1 LLQAA
6 LLPHPG
12 AQYFVFARL
21 EIAMA
26 NQDENATPDE
36 PSRRRQPPTIE
47 GKAVEVPLR
56 PAKAPR
62 SSSDMSEAASAAA
75 AEPPQPPPHQAD
87 AHPEAAAPRPRS
99 NAALGFGA
107 ALVGALVG
115 AGVVAAAGIY
125 FSPEI
130 FKANEDV
137 SGRVATLE
145 TQQRNDAARLVAATG
160 DRARIDDLAA
170 RLTKVESTPKQAP
183 VPPLDTSLGDRMA
196 TLESAIRPLAGR
208 LDELEGQVRDNAAA
222 IRRLGEAG
230 KTEKSGEDTAPVA
243 EARSEIDGLSSRL
256 AVLESAVAALKAA
269 QPDPAQSAQER
280 AAIEALSTRVAVVES
295 LATTLKSAQQVAEKS
310 VQERADKSAAA
321 AALAA
326 ERPLRIAMLAAAIR
340 RSVDRSYPFTTE
352 LAVAR
357 SLGLDPEALAALQP
371 FAEAGVPPANQMLRE
386 LSALM
391 PEVGRVAAPESRE
404 GGYLERLQAGAERLV
419 RIRPVGAVPSDS
431 PGSPAGQVEVDIA
444 RQNIAAAI
452 ADLDKLPPAARD
464 LTQAWRQK
472 AVAHV
477 AAVEAAR
484 KLADNAFISLGEAAD
499 AAPR

>member
-1 LLQAA
+1 
-6 LLPHPG
+6 
-12 AQYFVFARL
+12 
-21 EIAMA
+21 MA

-62 SSSDMSEAASAAA
+62 SSSDTSETASAAA
-75 AEPPQPPPHQAD
+75 AEPPQPPPAQGGA
-87 AHPEAAAPRPRS
+87 EAAAPRPRS

-107 ALVGALVG
+107 GLVGALVG
-115 AGVVAAAGIY
+115 AAVAAAAGVY
-125 FSPEI
+125 FSPDI
-130 FKANEDV
+130 FKANEEV

-145 TQQRNDAARLVAATG
+145 TQQRNDAARLAAATG

-170 RLTKVESTPKQAP
+170 RLAKIESAPKQAS
-183 VPPLDTSLGDRMA
+183 VPPVDTTLADRIA

-222 IRRLGEAG
+222 IRRLGESG
-230 KTEKSGEDTAPVA
+230 ETKKSGDETAPA
-243 EARSEIDGLSSRL
+243 ADERAAIDGLSSRL
-256 AVLESAVAALKAA
+256 AALEGAVAALKAA
-269 QPDPAQSAQER
+269 QQDPAQSAQDR
-280 AAIEALSTRVAVVES
+280 AAIDALSTRIAVVES
-295 LATTLKSAQQVAEKS
+295 LATTLKSAQQGAEKS

-326 ERPLRIAMLAAAIR
+326 ERPLRVAMLAAAIR
-340 RSVDRSYPFTTE
+340 RSVDRSYPFATE

-371 FAEAGVPPANQMLRE
+371 FAEAGVPPANQLLRE

-391 PEVGRVAAPESRE
+391 PEVARVAAPESRE

-444 RQNIAAAI
+444 RQDLAAAL

-464 LTQAWRQK
+464 LTQAWRTK
-472 AVAHV
+472 ALGYTT
-477 AAVEAAR
+477 AVEAAR

>member
-1 LLQAA
+1 
-6 LLPHPG
+6 
-12 AQYFVFARL
+12 
-21 EIAMA
+21 MA

-62 SSSDMSEAASAAA
+62 SSSDTSEAASAAA

-87 AHPEAAAPRPRS
+87 TRPEAAARRPRS
-99 NAALGFGA
+99 NDARGFGA
-107 ALVGALVG
+107 ALLGALIG
-115 AGVVAAAGIY
+115 AAVIAAAWVY
-125 FSPEI
+125 FSPDI
-130 FKANEDV
+130 FKANEEV
-137 SGRVATLE
+137 SGRIATLE
-145 TQQRNDAARLVAATG
+145 TQQRNDATRLAAATA
-160 DRARIDDLAA
+160 DRVRIDDLAA
-170 RLTKVESTPKQAP
+170 RLAKVESAPKQAP
-183 VPPLDTSLGDRMA
+183 VPPVDTTLGDRIA

-208 LDELEGQVRDNAAA
+208 LNELEGQVRDNAAA
-222 IRRLGEAG
+222 IRRVGEAG
-230 KTEKSGEDTAPVA
+230 ETKKSGEDTAPA
-243 EARSEIDGLSSRL
+243 ADAAINGLSSRL
-256 AVLESAVAALKAA
+256 AVLEGAVAALKAA
-269 QPDPAQSAQER
+269 QQDPAQSAQER
-280 AAIEALSTRVAVVES
+280 AAIDALSTRIAVVES
-295 LATTLKSAQQVAEKS
+295 LAATLKSAQQGAEKS

-326 ERPLRIAMLAAAIR
+326 ERPLRVAMLAAAIR
-340 RSVDRSYPFTTE
+340 RAVERSYPFTTE

-357 SLGLDPEALAALQP
+357 GLGLDPDALAALQP
-371 FAEAGVPPANQMLRE
+371 FAATGVTPPNQLLRE

-391 PEVGRVAAPESRE
+391 PEVARVAAPESRE

-444 RQNIAAAI
+444 RQDIAAALF
-452 ADLDKLPPAARD
+452 DLDKLPPAARN
-464 LTQAWRQK
+464 LTQAWRAK
-472 AVAHV
+472 ALAYT
-477 AAVEAAR
+477 AAIDAAR

>member
-1 LLQAA
+1 
-6 LLPHPG
+6 
-12 AQYFVFARL
+12 
-21 EIAMA
+21 MA
-26 NQDENATPDE
+26 NQDETATPDE

-62 SSSDMSEAASAAA
+62 SSSDTSEAASAAA
-75 AEPPQPPPHQAD
+75 AEAPQPPPHPAT
-87 AHPEAAAPRPRS
+87 AHPETAAPPPRS

-115 AGVVAAAGIY
+115 AAVVAAAWVY
-125 FSPEI
+125 FSPDLL
-130 FKANEDV
+130 KGNEEV
-137 SGRVATLE
+137 GARVATLE
-145 TQQRNDAARLVAATG
+145 TQQRNDAARLAAATG

-170 RLTKVESTPKQAP
+170 RLTKVESAPKEAP
-183 VPPLDTSLGDRMA
+183 VPPVDTTLADRIA
-196 TLESAIRPLAGR
+196 TLELAIRPLAGR
-208 LDELEGQVRDNAAA
+208 LDELDGQVRDNAAA

-230 KTEKSGEDTAPVA
+230 ETKKSGEDNASAAA
-243 EARSEIDGLSSRL
+243 ERAAVDGLSSRL
-256 AVLESAVAALKAA
+256 AALEGTIAALKAA
-269 QPDPAQSAQER
+269 QQDPAQSAQDR

-295 LATTLKSAQQVAEKS
+295 LAATLKSAQQGAEKS

-326 ERPLRIAMLAAAIR
+326 ERPLRVAMLAAAIR

-357 SLGLDPEALAALQP
+357 GLGLDPQALAALQP
-371 FAEAGVPPANQMLRE
+371 FAEAGVPPANQLLRE
-386 LSALM
+386 LSTLM
-391 PEVGRVAAPESRE
+391 PEVARVAAPESRE

-444 RQNIAAAI
+444 RQDIPAAI
-452 ADLDKLPPAARD
+452 ANLDKLPPAARD

-472 AVAHV
+472 AVART

>member
-1 LLQAA
+1 
-6 LLPHPG
+6 
-12 AQYFVFARL
+12 
-21 EIAMA
+21 MA

-62 SSSDMSEAASAAA
+62 SSSDTSETASAAA
-75 AEPPQPPPHQAD
+75 AEPPQPPPAQGNPGAT
-87 AHPEAAAPRPRS
+87 APRPRS

-115 AGVVAAAGIY
+115 AAIIAAAWVY
-125 FSPEI
+125 LSPDLL
-130 FKANEDV
+130 KSNEDV
-137 SGRVATLE
+137 RARVATLE
-145 TQQRNDAARLVAATG
+145 TQQRNDAARLAAATG
-160 DRARIDDLAA
+160 DRVRIDDLAA
-170 RLTKVESTPKQAP
+170 RLTKVEGAPKEAP
-183 VPPLDTSLGDRMA
+183 VPPVDTSLGDRIA

-222 IRRLGEAG
+222 IRRLGESG
-230 KTEKSGEDTAPVA
+230 ETKKSGEDTAPA
-243 EARSEIDGLSSRL
+243 ADERAAIEGLSSRL
-256 AVLESAVAALKAA
+256 TALESAVAAVKAA
-269 QPDPAQSAQER
+269 QPDPAQSEQER

-295 LATTLKSAQQVAEKS
+295 LAATLKSAQQGAEKS

-326 ERPLRIAMLAAAIR
+326 ERPLRVAMLAAAIR
-340 RSVDRSYPFTTE
+340 RAVDRSYPFTTE

-357 SLGLDPEALAALQP
+357 GLGLDPEALAALQP
-371 FAEAGVPPANQMLRE
+371 FAEAGVPPANQLLRE

-391 PEVGRVAAPESRE
+391 PEVARVAAPESRE

-431 PGSPAGQVEVDIA
+431 PGSPAGNVEVAIA
-444 RQNIAAAI
+444 RQDIPAAI
-452 ADLDKLPPAARD
+452 ADLDKLPAAARD

-472 AVAHV
+472 AVART